1 MPKLNF
7 ALIGAGRIGQVH
19 AANIA
24 RSDYADLVCVADAR
38 EDVATQLAARYGAR
52 VDRAESA
59 CQADDIDAVLIASS
73 TDTHAQFCEL
83 AARAN
88 KAVLCEKPIDLDLV
102 RADAC
107 LAAVAATGVPFGIGF
122 NRRFDK
128 SFSVLEAALRR
139 GEIGQI
145 ESLSIISRD
154 PAPPPADYITV
165 SGGLFR
171 DMMIHDFDT
180 ARWLLGDEPVEVFAT
195 GSCLIDPSI
204 GEVGDIDTAVAVLKT
219 ASGVICQISNSRR
232 AVYGYDQ
239 RIEAFGSKGML
250 RAENQVPSTVET
262 TTAEGIRRDPPE
274 PFFLERYGDAYKSEL
289 KAFVRAVVTGD
300 EVSPSGADGRAA
312 LALAEAAA
320 ESVKTGLPVSI

>member
-1 MPKLNF
+1 M
-7 ALIGAGRIGQVH
+7 
-19 AANIA
+19 
-24 RSDYADLVCVADAR
+24 
-38 EDVATQLAARYGAR
+38 
-52 VDRAESA
+52 
-59 CQADDIDAVLIASS
+59 
-73 TDTHAQFCEL
+73 
-83 AARAN
+83 
-88 KAVLCEKPIDLDLV
+88 

-250 RAENQVPSTVET
+250 RAENQVRRRWRRRPPRGSAATRRSLFFSNATAMPINRSLRRLSAPSSPVMRSVPVVLTD
-262 TTAEGIRRDPPE
+262 APRWRSPKRRRNP
-274 PFFLERYGDAYKSEL
+274 
-289 KAFVRAVVTGD
+289 
-300 EVSPSGADGRAA
+300 
-312 LALAEAAA
+312 
-320 ESVKTGLPVSI
+320 